1 MRIIPNYNSKQNFQG
16 SVNWK
21 TLGSLG
27 EDVLSFKIEPKLDVI
42 VSEIDKEAAKLPAD
56 YEYNF
61 KKFKFGE
68 SDNLIG
74 FLSRLSKGKS
84 RNKPGK
90 TKIIIDRIKQPLTYR
105 QKTNQEDFLLL
116 LKDMVQKDYNTYRF
130 FTCRD

>member
-27 EDVLSFKIEPKLDVI
+27 EDVLSFKIEPELDSI

-61 KKFKFGE
+61 KKFIFGE

-74 FLSRLSKGKS
+74 TLSRLSKGKS
-84 RNKPGK
+84 RNKPSK
-90 TKIIIDRIKQPLTYR
+90 ARIIIDRIKQPLSYR
-105 QKTNQEDFLLL
+105 QKTD
-116 LKDMVQKDYNTYRF
+116 K
-130 FTCRD
+130 

>member
-27 EDVLSFKIEPKLDVI
+27 EDVLSFKIEPELDSI

-61 KKFKFGE
+61 KKFIFGE

-74 FLSRLSKGKS
+74 TLSRLSKGKS
-84 RNKPGK
+84 RNKPSK
-90 TKIIIDRIKQPLTYR
+90 ARIIIDRIKQPLSYR
-105 QKTNQEDFLLL
+105 QKTDKQAFLTFLCDSI
-116 LKDMVQKDYNTYRF
+116 KKDYDTYRY